1 MEFVSYDIK
10 SNDFDAAGAASSAI
24 KERLKRIGADA
35 ESVRRTMIAAYEA
48 EMNVVIHAHG
58 GRLEAS
64 LSDDAIDVD
73 VIDEG
78 PGIPDIGL
86 AMKEGFSTASSEARA
101 MGFGAGLGLP
111 NIKKNSDRL
120 RVTSRENEGTR
131 VSFTVYLR
139 RGSTCAPSVVSLAAS
154 TDRCR
159 DCRRCLVV
167 CPTQAVRMRNGRP
180 FILEH
185 LCVGCTDCIAACT
198 SSALIVR
205 EDVSSLADLRDT
217 EDVVLAVPPAL
228 LAGCGPGFSPSR
240 VLGGLRALG
249 FADVIGVAPF
259 ERALRQAALA
269 LAREDSARAA
279 ADPKKRAL
287 PVIAPMCPAVVN
299 LIELRFPSLI
309 PQLAPF
315 DSPWEALQ
323 AAHSDRRLAYVVSCP
338 SQRSA
343 LMAHE
348 SADNADS
355 CVRPGALYLSPQSVR
370 GSVMTLLGAQGQ
382 EYAAAGSSG
391 PTPTDS
397 AAAAPA
403 GRAGTDEVGRPA
415 ADELLVVTGME
426 HVTAV
431 LEQIENGLL
440 TDVGAVELY
449 ACAGGCFGSPLLP
462 LDFHV
467 TARRWAHE
475 EDLASAA
482 DAPAPGPR
490 RLPYAARPGIRLDA
504 NMGRAIE
511 KLGQLQALARALPG
525 KDCGTCGAPTCAAL
539 AEDIVMGRAT
549 TDLCPYSVNEK
560 EACS

>member
-1 MEFVSYDIK
+1 M
-10 SNDFDAAGAASSAI
+10 
-24 KERLKRIGADA
+24 
-35 ESVRRTMIAAYEA
+35 
-48 EMNVVIHAHG
+48 
-58 GRLEAS
+58 
-64 LSDDAIDVD
+64 
-73 VIDEG
+73 
-78 PGIPDIGL
+78 
-86 AMKEGFSTASSEARA
+86 
-101 MGFGAGLGLP
+101 
-111 NIKKNSDRL
+111 
-120 RVTSRENEGTR
+120 
-131 VSFTVYLR
+131 
-139 RGSTCAPSVVSLAAS
+139 
-154 TDRCR
+154 
-159 DCRRCLVV
+159 
-167 CPTQAVRMRNGRP
+167 
-180 FILEH
+180 
-185 LCVGCTDCIAACT
+185 
-198 SSALIVR
+198 
-205 EDVSSLADLRDT
+205 
-217 EDVVLAVPPAL
+217 
-228 LAGCGPGFSPSR
+228 
-240 VLGGLRALG
+240 
-249 FADVIGVAPF
+249 
-259 ERALRQAALA
+259 A
-269 LAREDSARAA
+269 LAREDSAQAA
-279 ADPKKRAL
+279 EDPETRPL

-348 SADNADS
+348 SADTADS
-355 CVRPGALYLSPQSVR
+355 CVRPGAVYLSPQSVR

-382 EYAAAGSSG
+382 EPAAAGSSG
-391 PTPTDS
+391 PTPTDP
-397 AAAAPA
+397 AVAAPA
-403 GRAGTDEVGRPA
+403 GYAGADDGHPA
-415 ADELLVVTGME
+415 DPDELLVVTGME

-440 TDVGAVELY
+440 TDVAAVELY

-475 EDLASAA
+475 QGLASAA
-482 DAPAPGPR
+482 DAPVPGPR

-504 NMGRAIE
+504 NMARAIE